1 MDKDIV
7 EKVTRLVIEAL
18 EEMKEKEGSP
28 KEQGVKIWPH
38 ETPLPKPIVL
48 SWAKAEDP
56 GIRNQIITISPY
68 V

>member
-7 EKVTRLVIEAL
+7 EKVTRLVIESSGRN
-18 EEMKEKEGSP
+18 EGKRGSP

-48 SWAKAEDP
+48 SGAKAEDP